1 MDQRARD
8 VTSVTGTANLS
19 RSNAS
24 AYGVAEVSPGAGT
37 TLALYV
43 SNPQESV
50 LSPAD

>member
-1 MDQRARD
+1 MDQPGAV

-19 RSNAS
+19 RCNAS
-24 AYGVAEVSPGAGT
+24 AYGVAEVSRGAGT
-37 TLALYV
+37 TIALYA